1 MAEYSH
7 RISANGSPNPIS
19 VRDFGAA
26 GDGVT
31 PDTGAIQAAID
42 ACTATG
48 GGTVY
53 LPPGNYLTGTI
64 TLKDNVTLHVGPSAR
79 LLGSTSL
86 TDYPNIRRDAGGM
99 FGLEYLDYCLL
110 HACGAHHITVTGEG
124 IVDGQGAAFPYGTEN
139 FNFEDQASA
148 IHQQSFIRPTLL
160 RFADC
165 HDVTISHLTFQHA
178 ASWCCNME
186 KCKELRIHGVHL
198 VNRANQNNDGF
209 DLNQCE
215 DVMISDCHLDCG
227 DDAIA
232 LQEGGL
238 RIVVTNCVFT
248 TRWSAVRLGPAAKG
262 VFRDIAVSNCVIY
275 DTYGAAVKIQEVE
288 GGVMENISFDNL
300 VMEHVTGP
308 ISLRLG
314 GYLGW
319 RNERKESLPIGVLRN
334 IRFSNIRATV
344 ADDAYPLP
352 HEVPAFPGE
361 KKSCLNITG
370 VAGYFVENVSF
381 RGVHI
386 TFPGG
391 GSREDARR
399 AVPELRDRYPEYH
412 MFGTLPAYGI
422 YLRHVKGLTFEDV
435 TLDTAAP
442 DLRPALVG
450 DDVEDLELSAFRAA
464 GSGAS
469 TLLRLRDAR
478 EVYIHGCR
486 ALNEVP
492 LFLQVEGKGSRGILM
507 QANDLRRAR
516 NAFALAEGAPP
527 EALKEDK
534 GSGGIRLPDK

>member
-1 MAEYSH
+1 MPRNSQRKMAGGTSH
-7 RISANGSPNPIS
+7 VFS

-26 GDGVT
+26 GDGKT
-31 PDTGAIQAAID
+31 LDTGAIQAAID
-42 ACTATG
+42 ACTKSG
-48 GGTVY
+48 GGTVF
-53 LPPGNYLTGTI
+53 LPPGDYLSGTI
-64 TLKDNVTLHVGPSAR
+64 TLKDNVTLHVGASAR

-86 TDYPNIRRDAGGM
+86 ADYPNIRKDAGGM
-99 FGLEYLDYCLL
+99 FGLEYLDYCLIN
-110 HACGAHHITVTGEG
+110 ACGAHRIALTGEG

-148 IHQQSFIRPTLL
+148 INQQSFIRPTLL

-165 HDVTISHLTFQHA
+165 QAVTISRLTLQHA

-186 KCKELRIHGVHL
+186 QCNELRIHGVHL

-215 DVMISDCHLDCG
+215 DVLISDCHLDCG

-238 RIVVTNCVFT
+238 RIVVTNCVIT

-262 VFRDIAVSNCVIY
+262 IFRDIAVSNCVIY
-275 DTYGAAVKIQEVE
+275 DTYGATVKIQEVE

-370 VAGYFVENVSF
+370 VPGYFVENVSF
-381 RGVHI
+381 RGVHV

-391 GSREDARR
+391 GSREDAQRD
-399 AVPELRDRYPEYH
+399 VPELRDRYPEYH
-412 MFGTLPAYGI
+412 MFGTLPAYGM

-464 GSGAS
+464 GSGAPA
-469 TLLRLRDAR
+469 LLRLRDAR
-478 EVYIHGCR
+478 GVYIHGCR

-507 QANDLRRAR
+507 QANDLRRAGR
-516 NAFALAEGAPP
+516 AFTLVEGATP
-527 EALKEDK
+527 EAINGDMV
-534 GSGGIRLPDK
+534 PDGNGPPIK